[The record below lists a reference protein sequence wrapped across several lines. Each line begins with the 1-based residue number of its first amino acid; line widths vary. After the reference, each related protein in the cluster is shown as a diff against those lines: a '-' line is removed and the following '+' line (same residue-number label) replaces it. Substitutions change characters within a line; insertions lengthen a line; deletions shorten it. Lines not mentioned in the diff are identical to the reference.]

1 MQKEIA
7 MPGIRFV
14 MSTLIALTVAAVSTT
29 TAARAADVDASLRS
43 ELDRVAQRRIFF
55 GHQSVGNNLLDGV
68 KQLAAMVGAPVNV
81 VEVKAAS
88 AVGSAMIG
96 HALIPENGEPLKKL
110 KSFEQAM
117 SSKSASLDIAFMKF
131 CYVDFTA
138 ETNATAL
145 FESYRSTLDALQAKN
160 PGTTFVHVTA
170 PLIVVQGGIKAGV
183 KRLLGNAPYG
193 TLENMRREEYNT
205 LLRQA
210 YQGRAPIF
218 DLAKVESTSPDGT
231 VETVEWKGRAAP
243 AMAPVY
249 SDDGGHLNAVGK
261 LRAARELVSILAS
274 IQGRTAASRP

>member
-1 MQKEIA
+1 MS
-7 MPGIRFV
+7 GV
-14 MSTLIALTVAAVSTT
+14 NVVTSTLLALAVVAIGTTT
-29 TAARAADVDASLRS
+29 TATARATDVDASLRS

-55 GHQSVGNNLLDGV
+55 GHQSVGDNLLDGV
-68 KQLAAMVGAPVNV
+68 KQLATMVGAPVNV
-81 VEVKAAS
+81 VEVKTAS
-88 AVGSAMIG
+88 AVEPAMIG

-117 SSKSASLDIAFMKF
+117 GSKSTSLDIAFMKF

-160 PGTTFVHVTA
+160 PRTTFVHVTA
-170 PLIVVQGGIKAGV
+170 PLVVVQSGTKARL
-183 KRLLGNAPYG
+183 KRLLGKAPYG

-218 DLAKVESTSPDGT
+218 DLARIESTAPDGRL
-231 VETVEWKGRAAP
+231 EAVEWKGRVVP
-243 AMAPVY
+243 AMVAEY
-249 SDDGGHLNAVGK
+249 SDDGGHLNAAGK
-261 LRAARELVSILAS
+261 LRAARELVSVLAE
-274 IQGRTAASRP
+274 IPVRPAASRPIR